1 VKYKII
7 LICILCLLAGI
18 LFSVINDYYPLT
30 YLFNIIIDKGIQINP
45 EAEINPEREY
55 VIDIWYYPIYRTIK
69 SENKIEDLF
78 IKIKKDINSRYTNI
92 NLRFKKLSFINGS
105 KKLKEALKKGNP
117 PDIYFNIYIDGFLN
131 KKYQIPVEWYI
142 DEQEKEGYYTVNWD
156 NINRENHLWGFPFLV
171 SKQVWIANS
180 KIKNNFADEKQLL
193 KYLSQIE
200 NKKIFFNIYDENL
213 LRQLLSIFG
222 LKDFKVIDG
231 ELNKETK
238 KCLKEM
244 YNYLYTLRKKDLVV
258 CAVNGSMLKKLS
270 NEKNIIAGPV
280 NPWMYQFIKTN
291 NIAKNK
297 MSLINRIKV
306 YSLNIFRQKNYRGDD
321 HTKAVMEVAKYI
333 SKEYSDKVAA
343 ELKIN
348 PGYSVTPEFI
358 KEYGNTSVKILRLTP
373 LEQQYWQENIIPV
386 WIDFWEEN
394 LTVEDLQTNLLK

>member
-1 VKYKII
+1 MKYKII

-358 KEYGNTSVKILRLTP
+358 KEYGKTSVEILRLTP